1 VRPQSTLQKARPNAW
16 GGARVGAGRK
26 KSSHFEP
33 HTERPRLS
41 GLRRP
46 VHLKLKVKS
55 AFAELTAHESRV
67 VFARAAARARR
78 FGLRLIHFGLL
89 QNELHL
95 VAEFKNNKDLESSL
109 KSLTTTLA
117 IYLKRR
123 LALKNKWSRAPKG
136 RVFLDRFSLSL
147 VNTEEVLK
155 NVFSSIVSLG
165 AQLAL
170 KSDIKIL
177 ASPQFALTRRWLHN
191 TS

>member
-1 VRPQSTLQKARPNAW
+1 MSNQSEASW
-16 GGARVGAGRK
+16 GGARAGAGRK
-26 KSSHFEP
+26 KTSAFEA
-33 HTERPRLS
+33 HTARPRLK

-46 VHLKLKVKS
+46 LHLKLRLKNTY
-55 AFAELTAHESRV
+55 ADMTATESRA
-67 VFARAAARARR
+67 VFSRAAARARR

-95 VAEFKNNKDLESSL
+95 VAEFKDNADLERSL

-123 LALKNKWSRAPKG
+123 LALKNKWTKAPKG
-136 RVFLDRFSLSL
+136 RVFLDRFSLL
-147 VNTEEVLK
+147 IVNSGLALTNL
-155 NVFSSIVSLG
+155 FQSISSLG
-165 AQLAL
+165 ATLAL
-170 KSDIKIL
+170 DRDIKIL